1 MDQPLEDTAAGLDE
15 RVRRRTGHLGQQVR
29 RLRGERSL
37 TLRELAAR
45 AGLASSTISKVENGL
60 MSPTYDN
67 IVRLALGLDVD
78 VEMLFNEKAT
88 SMQAGRRSVTRAGE
102 GVVVRA
108 ENYSYEMLSTDIAH
122 KKFVPIVATLL
133 PSRTEEAAK
142 FLRHSGEEF
151 VYVLTGRI
159 TILTSLYT
167 PLQLDPGDSCY
178 FDSAMGH
185 VLVAAN
191 GGTATV
197 LWVAS
202 IEPNL
207 LSQPD

>member
-1 MDQPLEDTAAGLDE
+1 MRGCCVGDKLVAGEVSQTSDGRVLD
-15 RVRRRTGHLGQQVR
+15 
-29 RLRGERSL
+29 LRNIRSPVVVFCS
-37 TLRELAAR
+37 E
-45 AGLASSTISKVENGL
+45 G
-60 MSPTYDN
+60 DD
-67 IVRLALGLDVD
+67 VRLALGLDVD

-108 ENYSYEMLSTDIAH
+108 NNYSYEMLSTDIAH

-133 PSRTEEAAK
+133 PSRPRTPRSSCAT
-142 FLRHSGEEF
+142 SGEEF
-151 VYVLTGRI
+151 VYVLSGHI

-178 FDSAMGH
+178 FDSAMGR

-191 GGTATV
+191 GGMATV

-202 IEPNL
+202 VEPNL
-207 LSQPD
+207 SPQPA